1 MADTWLR
8 DVADTYLDFTKEAWD
23 AMIDDH
29 SMSKRNGN
37 ALEDFL
43 GPAYGK
49 GTSLFLY
56 VTSTTE
62 RKSVQVKRKR
72 EVPIVETVNETPV
85 ATVSVEEGV
94 DAVAAEKAKI
104 EGETKSEAANDSS
117 STEAGVAAADLSP
130 ENALAAQESKEK
142 EAADASEGAVVAA
155 IEKPKTRIIEETV
168 TEIGEFPFLYITRFH
183 SRCPY

>member
-72 EVPIVETVNETPV
+72 EVPIVETVDETPV

-104 EGETKSEAANDSS
+104 EGETKS
-117 STEAGVAAADLSP
+117 
-130 ENALAAQESKEK
+130 
-142 EAADASEGAVVAA
+142 
-155 IEKPKTRIIEETV
+155 
-168 TEIGEFPFLYITRFH
+168 
-183 SRCPY
+183 